1 MLADLQAR
9 LKRGRLSSLSHMLSF
24 LLASRFAEE
33 VHIAFVKATKLFSE
47 VNGAISE
54 LFDTLTKGKS
64 LSL

>member
-1 MLADLQAR
+1 
-9 LKRGRLSSLSHMLSF
+9 MLSF

-33 VHIAFVKATKLFSE
+33 DHSAFVKATQLFSE